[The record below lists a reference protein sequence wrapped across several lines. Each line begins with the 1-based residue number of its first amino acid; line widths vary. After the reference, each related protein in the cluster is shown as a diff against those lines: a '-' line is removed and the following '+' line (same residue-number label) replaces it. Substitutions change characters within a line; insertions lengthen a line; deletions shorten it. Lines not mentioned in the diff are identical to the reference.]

1 MKKRISR
8 VAAVVL
14 SVAMMA
20 TALVGCGGNAAKET
34 TAAAAATEAV
44 AATTAAAAAETTA
57 AAAESTGDKALKLV
71 LSTNDG
77 STKDDRVPTPW
88 LNHNMATNLMW
99 RSLLIADSSLTKTSP
114 DLAESVE
121 ISDDGLTYTI
131 TMKEGL
137 KWSDGEALD
146 AEDVLWSID
155 AVMAATNKNS
165 IYSAAFGKIEE
176 KSAEGNVIT
185 MKLSAPYASMNDILA
200 QFSILPKHA
209 LESADPATIDAADFW
224 KNPVTSGYYMMDE
237 LNVGNY
243 FTLKPNPNY
252 EGTAPKIEKVTVA
265 YVSDFLTAAQ
275 AGGAD
280 FLYGNASDL
289 VEGMEGLGTYNAIPV
304 DVLFYKYFI
313 FNMKGIDGKEN
324 AAMQPIE
331 VRQAL
336 IKAID
341 RATLAALYPSAL
353 VLNSGV
359 PNAHDAFNGFE
370 YAYDAEAAKA
380 EIAASG
386 YDMSRPLRICYYNND
401 QTSIDLINM
410 VVYYLE
416 QTGLKVE
423 ATLSNDG
430 TTDLFT
436 TREYDMGF
444 KGKSSFSMEEWY
456 SEYMSS
462 DALFANIFGGDTS
475 FDDAIAA
482 YSAATTDAAKAE
494 ALTTLQALEQEKM
507 YKVPVFTVGNY
518 VFVSNGVSVP
528 EGVAFCNPLY
538 MCDIDFENWEVK

>member
-1 MKKRISR
+1 MNKKLSR
-8 VAAVVL
+8 ALALLLSASMLAVML
-14 SVAMMA
+14 A
-20 TALVGCGGNAAKET
+20 GCGGGNKPQGSSSPSQSSAPSGDVSQPAAGGNA
-34 TAAAAATEAV
+34 
-44 AATTAAAAAETTA
+44 
-57 AAAESTGDKALKLV
+57 LRLV

-99 RSLLIADSSLTKTSP
+99 RSLLIADSSLTKTEP
-114 DLAESVE
+114 DLAEKVE
-121 ISDDGLTYTI
+121 ISEDGLTYTI
-131 TMKEGL
+131 TLKDGL
-137 KWSDGEALD
+137 KWSDGEALTAD
-146 AEDVLWSID
+146 DVLWSID
-155 AVMAATNKNS
+155 GVLAATNKNS
-165 IYSAAFGKIEE
+165 IYSAAFSKITE

-185 MKLSAPYASMNDILA
+185 LKLDSPYASMLDILA
-200 QFSILPKHA
+200 QFSILPKHC

-224 KNPVTSGYYMMDE
+224 KAPVTSGYYMMDE
-237 LNVGNY
+237 MNPGNY

-252 EGTAPKIEKVTVA
+252 EGTPAKIEKVTVSF
-265 YVSDFLTAAQ
+265 VTDFLTAAQ
-275 AGGAD
+275 SGSAD

-289 VEGMEGLGTYNAIPV
+289 VDGMASLSNFQSIPV

-313 FNMKGIDGKEN
+313 FNMKGVDGKEN

-341 RATLAALYPSAL
+341 RATLAALYPSAT

-359 PNAHDAFNGFE
+359 PNSHEAYNGFE
-370 YAYDAEAAKA
+370 YTYDPEAAKA

-386 YDMSRPLRICYYNND
+386 YDMSRTLRICYYNND

-436 TREYDMGF
+436 TRDYDIGF

-456 SEYMSS
+456 SEYMST
-462 DALFANIFGGDTS
+462 DALFANIFGGDTA

-482 YSAATTDAAKAE
+482 LSASTTTEAKDAALKQ
-494 ALTTLQALEQEKM
+494 LQALEQEKM

-518 VFVSNGVSVP
+518 VFVSNNVKMPSGV
-528 EGVAFCNPLY
+528 EFCNPLY
-538 MCDIDFENWEVK
+538 ACDIDYANWEIG

>member
-1 MKKRISR
+1 MKKRLSR
-8 VAAVVL
+8 ILAVMM
-14 SVAMMA
+14 SVAL
-20 TALVGCGGNAAKET
+20 TAGVLAGCGSKSET
-34 TAAAAATEAV
+34 TEGTTTTTE
-44 AATTAAAAAETTA
+44 AAAEA
-57 AAAESTGDKALKLV
+57 PAESSTGEKALKLV

-77 STKDDRVPTPW
+77 STQDDRVPTPW
-88 LNHNMATNLMW
+88 YNHTMATNLMW
-99 RSLLIADSSLTKTSP
+99 RSLLIADGSLTKTSP

-121 ISDDGLTYTI
+121 ISEDGLTYTI

-146 AEDVLWSID
+146 AEDVLWSMD

-165 IYSAAFGKIEE
+165 IYSGAFGKVTE

-185 MKLSAPYASMNDILA
+185 LKLDAPYASMMDILA
-200 QFSILPKHA
+200 QFAILPKHA

-252 EGTAPKIEKVTVA
+252 EGTAPKIEKVTVSF
-265 YVSDFLTAAQ
+265 VSDFLTAAQ
-275 AGGAD
+275 SGSAD

-289 VEGMEGLGTYNAIPV
+289 VEGMAALGNYESIPV

-313 FNMKGIDGKEN
+313 FNMEGIDGKANE
-324 AAMQPIE
+324 AMQNVA

-341 RATLAALYPSAL
+341 RATLADLYPSAL

-359 PNAHDAFNGFE
+359 PNANEAYNGFE
-370 YAYDAEAAKA
+370 YTYDVEAAKK
-380 EIAASG
+380 EIAESG
-386 YDMSRPLRICYYNND
+386 YDMTRPIRICYYNND

-416 QTGLKVE
+416 QIGLKVE

-436 TREYDMGF
+436 TREYDLGF

-456 SEYMSS
+456 AEYIST

-475 FDDAIAA
+475 FDAAIAEF
-482 YSAATTDAAKAE
+482 SAATTDADKAA
-494 ALTTLQALEQEKM
+494 ALKTLQALEQEKM

-518 VFVSNGVSVP
+518 VFVSSNVTVP
-528 EGVAFCNPLY
+528 EGVTFCNPLY
-538 MCDIDFENWEVK
+538 ACDIDFENWELK

>member
-1 MKKRISR
+1 MIHMNKKLSR
-8 VAAVVL
+8 ALALLLSASMLAVML
-14 SVAMMA
+14 A
-20 TALVGCGGNAAKET
+20 GCGGGNKPQGSSSPSQSSAPSGDVSQPAAGGNA
-34 TAAAAATEAV
+34 
-44 AATTAAAAAETTA
+44 
-57 AAAESTGDKALKLV
+57 LRLV

-99 RSLLIADSSLTKTSP
+99 RSLLIADSSLTKTEP
-114 DLAESVE
+114 DLAEKVE
-121 ISDDGLTYTI
+121 ISEDGLTYTI
-131 TMKEGL
+131 TLKDGL
-137 KWSDGEALD
+137 KWSDGEALTAD
-146 AEDVLWSID
+146 DVLWSID
-155 AVMAATNKNS
+155 GVLAATNKNS
-165 IYSAAFGKIEE
+165 IYSAAFSKITE

-185 MKLSAPYASMNDILA
+185 LKLDSPYASMLDILA
-200 QFSILPKHA
+200 QFSILPKHC

-224 KNPVTSGYYMMDE
+224 KAPVTSGYYMMDE
-237 LNVGNY
+237 MNPGNY

-252 EGTAPKIEKVTVA
+252 EGTPAKIEKVTVSF
-265 YVSDFLTAAQ
+265 VTDFLTAAQ
-275 AGGAD
+275 SGSAD

-289 VEGMEGLGTYNAIPV
+289 VDGMASLSNFQSIPV

-313 FNMKGIDGKEN
+313 FNMKGVDGKEN

-341 RATLAALYPSAL
+341 RATLAALYPSAN
-353 VLNSGV
+353 VINSGV
-359 PNAHDAFNGFE
+359 PNSHEAYNGFE
-370 YAYDAEAAKA
+370 YTYDPEAAKA

-386 YDMSRPLRICYYNND
+386 YDMSRTLRICYYNND

-436 TREYDMGF
+436 TRDYDIGF

-456 SEYMSS
+456 SEYMST
-462 DALFANIFGGDTS
+462 DALFANIFGGDTA

-482 YSAATTDAAKAE
+482 LSASTTTEAKDAALKQ
-494 ALTTLQALEQEKM
+494 LQALEQEKM

-518 VFVSNGVSVP
+518 VFVSNNVKMPSGV
-528 EGVAFCNPLY
+528 EFCNPLY
-538 MCDIDFENWEVK
+538 ACDIDYANWEIG

>member
-1 MKKRISR
+1 MNKKLSR
-8 VAAVVL
+8 ALALLLSASMLAVML
-14 SVAMMA
+14 A
-20 TALVGCGGNAAKET
+20 GCGGGNKPQGSSSPSQSSAPSGDVSQPAAGGNA
-34 TAAAAATEAV
+34 
-44 AATTAAAAAETTA
+44 
-57 AAAESTGDKALKLV
+57 LRLV

-99 RSLLIADSSLTKTSP
+99 RSLLIADSSLTKTEP
-114 DLAESVE
+114 DLAEKVE
-121 ISDDGLTYTI
+121 ISEDGLTYTI
-131 TMKEGL
+131 TLKDGL
-137 KWSDGEALD
+137 KWSDGEALTAD
-146 AEDVLWSID
+146 DVLWSID
-155 AVMAATNKNS
+155 GVLAATNKNS
-165 IYSAAFGKIEE
+165 IYSAAFSKITE

-185 MKLSAPYASMNDILA
+185 LKLDSPYASMLDILA
-200 QFSILPKHA
+200 QFSILPKHC

-224 KNPVTSGYYMMDE
+224 KAPVTSGYYMMDE
-237 LNVGNY
+237 MNPGNY

-252 EGTAPKIEKVTVA
+252 EGTPAKIEKVTVSF
-265 YVSDFLTAAQ
+265 VTDFLTAAQ
-275 AGGAD
+275 SGSAD

-289 VEGMEGLGTYNAIPV
+289 VDGMASLSNFQSIPV

-313 FNMKGIDGKEN
+313 FNMKGVDGKEN

-341 RATLAALYPSAL
+341 RATLAALYPSAN
-353 VLNSGV
+353 VINSGV
-359 PNAHDAFNGFE
+359 PNSHEAYNGFE
-370 YAYDAEAAKA
+370 YTYDPEAAKA

-386 YDMSRPLRICYYNND
+386 YDMSRTLRICYYNND

-436 TREYDMGF
+436 TREYDIGF

-456 SEYMSS
+456 SEYMST
-462 DALFANIFGGDTS
+462 DALLANIFSGDTS
-475 FDDAIAA
+475 FDAAIAA
-482 YSAATTDAAKAE
+482 LSASTTNEAKNAALKD
-494 ALTTLQALEQEKM
+494 LQALEQEKM

-518 VFVSNGVSVP
+518 VFVSNNVKVPSGV
-528 EGVAFCNPLY
+528 EFCNPLY
-538 MCDIDFENWEVK
+538 VCDIDFENWEIG